1 MLILVQKM
9 KQNINIEKLKF
20 PIGEFEKP
28 AIISPEQIEIWI
40 KDIALFP
47 RKIQNI
53 VGNLPKEALNWKY
66 RPHSWTIKQ
75 VVHHCADSHI
85 NSFCRFKLSLT
96 EDTPTIRPYFEE
108 KWAELPDVIDADIND
123 SLQIIKGLHS
133 RWAILLKSLQENDF
147 EKEFI
152 HPEHGKRFSIAENI
166 GIYAW
171 HCNHHLAHIEQAIQF
186 RGKF

>member
-1 MLILVQKM
+1 MMNKIDLD
-9 KQNINIEKLKF
+9 KLRF
-20 PIGEFEKP
+20 PIGKFEKP
-28 AIISPEQIEIWI
+28 SIISAEQITIWI
-40 KDIALFP
+40 NDIEQFP
-47 RKIQNI
+47 KKLCKL
-53 VGNLPKEALNWKY
+53 VEELPNEALDWKY
-66 RPHSWTIKQ
+66 RPKGWNIKQ

-96 EDTPTIRPYFEE
+96 EDTPTIKPYFEE

-133 RWAILLKSLQENDF
+133 RWAILLKALQENDF

-152 HPEHGKRFSIAENI
+152 HPEHGKRFSVAENI
-166 GIYAW
+166 GVYAW
-171 HCNHHLAHIEQAIQF
+171 HGNHHLAHIEQAIQF